1 MGRPKAWLEVGGE
14 TLLHRIARLVAEA
27 CPVVV
32 VVAAPEQS
40 LPPLPDG
47 VARIDDPPEH
57 VGQGPL
63 TGALTGLTALG
74 DLSAELVYVG
84 ACDAAWLTTRH
95 VRHVLDVLERTNSA
109 MAVVPESGPF
119 DDGSRIVHATSGAV
133 RMPVARAT
141 AHALVQSGQRAL
153 RSLYEGLAARR
164 IGAATLP
171 DPDAVRACNEPADW
185 EAAMRAIAGAS

>member
-1 MGRPKAWLEVGGE
+1 MGRPKPWLDAGGE
-14 TLLHRIARLVAEA
+14 TLLHRIARLVGQA

-32 VVAAPEQS
+32 VVGSAGQS

-57 VGQGPL
+57 AGQGPL
-63 TGALTGLTALG
+63 AGALTGLTALG
-74 DLSAELVYVG
+74 DLSAEIVYVG

-119 DDGSRIVHATSGAV
+119 EDGTRIVHATSGAV
-133 RMPVARAT
+133 RLPVARAT
-141 AHALVQSGQRAL
+141 AYALVQSGQRAL
-153 RSLYEGLAARR
+153 RSLYDGLAARR
-164 IGAATLP
+164 IGTSTLP
-171 DPDAVRACNEPADW
+171 DPEAVRPCNEPADW
-185 EAAMRAIAGAS
+185 EAAKIAIAGDE